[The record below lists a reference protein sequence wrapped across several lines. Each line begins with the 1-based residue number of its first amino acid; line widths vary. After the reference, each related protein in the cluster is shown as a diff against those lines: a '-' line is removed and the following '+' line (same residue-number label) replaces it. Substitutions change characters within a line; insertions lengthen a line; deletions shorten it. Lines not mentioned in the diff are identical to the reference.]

1 MASGHTNNISS
12 TYLTSAN
19 VLVDTKDIIIIENQL
34 EETNHK
40 HLGQIITYAAGP
52 DAKTILWIVKKVK
65 EEHRQA
71 IDWLNEHTD
80 RE

>member
-1 MASGHTNNISS
+1 MASGHTNNTSN
-12 TYLTSAN
+12 TYLTRAN

-80 RE
+80 ME